1 MYRTHQYRPI
11 ELIEKV
17 QALIECDNLSE
28 YHNENLAELI
38 KLIIE
43 RQTLLIE
50 LVDALTPEAW
60 EVLPEYLQNKLLRMS
75 KEEVF

>member
-1 MYRTHQYRPI
+1 MRTNEYTPQ

-17 QALIECDNLSE
+17 QALIDSGNLSTFNEDNLRG
-28 YHNENLAELI
+28 LI
-38 KLIIE
+38 E
-43 RQTLLIE
+43 SVTARQAVLIE